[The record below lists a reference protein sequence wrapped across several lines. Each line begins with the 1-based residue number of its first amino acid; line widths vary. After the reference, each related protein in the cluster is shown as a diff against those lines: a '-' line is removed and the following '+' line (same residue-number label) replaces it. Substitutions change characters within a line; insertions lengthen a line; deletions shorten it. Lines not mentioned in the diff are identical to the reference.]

1 MLCVTPAKSGVYYL
15 THLPVLTGWSQLTT
29 RNRFSFEVYI
39 IILYIGQT
47 VDDSVDSSIIRS
59 GDLVQVELDVEIF
72 RMMQEGHGGWNDAMV
87 EVRVE
92 SC

>member
-1 MLCVTPAKSGVYYL
+1 MLCVTPAKVGLYYL
-15 THLPVLTGWSQLTT
+15 THLPVLTGWSQLIT
-29 RNRFSFEVYI
+29 RNMFSFKVCNT
-39 IILYIGQT
+39 IGKT

-72 RMMQEGHGGWNDAMV
+72 RMMQEGHGGWNDAMA